1 MFKKANTE
9 TDVLAEKEFKEI
21 DSKLEPD
28 AANDEIKNPETNAKS
43 P

>member
-1 MFKKANTE
+1 MI
-9 TDVLAEKEFKEI
+9 AEKEFKEI
-21 DSKLEPD
+21 AIKLEGPD